1 MWVDLTCVPQ
11 KKEYEMNKEKRVTF
25 RIEKENLEKLQNLAK
40 KKEIPISMLLRQII
54 KEHLKN
60 GNKPQKK
67 RKITL

>member
-1 MWVDLTCVPQ
+1 
-11 KKEYEMNKEKRVTF
+11 MNKEKRVTF

-54 KEHLKN
+54 KERLKN
-60 GNKPQKK
+60 GNTPQKK